1 MKFKFD
7 QMDLSAALDVVSKV
21 KPTGLKMSKEEKNPT
36 AVYLFSVRDE
46 KCFIYSRDGA
56 HVVRADFPVTDVEGD
71 LMDFTY
77 PVSAISAFR
86 YLKGSITIEASKDG
100 DKYKVAY
107 FTDDGATGERF
118 TLNPKLIARCED
130 QMADLKNS
138 VTFPAKVLQ
147 VGLDTTKLYL
157 PTKDNK
163 RCPDHFRTIQIYDAK
178 IPECAD
184 GDGVMLTADG
194 VRMGYFECSAYKGKS
209 LPIFMDHVGVVSSFL
224 SACEGNVTVL
234 NGEQQAFF
242 EDSKGRVLGI
252 QHQVSLHSKF
262 KKRNPDEDTV
272 VLRLDKESLVAV
284 LRHIEASLPEKQ
296 KRVRLNYKHATGDLT
311 VSMSESST
319 QASMSVRARSKE
331 GKDPKDFRLSADVDQ
346 LLDLFVPM
354 QCNEVEFR
362 IRLYV
367 KGSKTSGILVTTDH
381 YWVDNLGKIVADTT
395 LPDIHECTMTRVL
408 PSME

>member
-21 KPTGLKMSKEEKNPT
+21 KPTGLKSSKEEKNPT
-36 AVYLFSVRDE
+36 AVYLFSVRDD
-46 KCFIYSRDGA
+46 KCYIYSRGGP
-56 HVVRADFPVTDVEGD
+56 HVIRADFPVTDVEGD

-86 YLKGSITIEASKDG
+86 YLKGMITMEASKDG

-107 FTDDGATGERF
+107 AADEGASGERF

-138 VTFPAKVLQ
+138 VVFPSKVLQ
-147 VGLDTTKLYL
+147 LGLDTTKLYL
-157 PTKDNK
+157 PAKDNK
-163 RCPDHFRTIQIYDAK
+163 RCPSHFKTVQIYDSK
-178 IPECAD
+178 IPDLAD
-184 GDGVMLTADG
+184 GDGIMLAADG
-194 VRMGYFECSAYKGKS
+194 VRMGYLECSAYKGKS
-209 LPIFMDHVGVVSSFL
+209 LPIFMDHVGVIASFL
-224 SACEGNVTVL
+224 STCEGDVTVL

-252 QHQVSLHSKF
+252 THQAELHPKF

-272 VLRLDKESLVAV
+272 VLRLDKEALVAV

-296 KRVRLNYKHATGDLT
+296 KRVRLTYNHARGALT

-319 QASMSVRARSKE
+319 QASMTVIALSKE
-331 GKDPKDFRLSADVDQ
+331 GKDPKDFKLTAEIDK

-354 QCNEVEFR
+354 LCNEVKFR
-362 IRLYV
+362 VRLYV
-367 KGSKTSGILVTTDH
+367 KGSKTSGILVTVDH
-381 YWVDNLGKIVADTT
+381 YWVDNLGKVAADNT